1 MTDSID
7 RDPEERPP
15 PGAAGHVTSI
25 EDPEETKLN
34 RVITRPMLTF
44 FILGDILGAGIYALT
59 GQVAADVGGAIWAS
73 FLVSFLLALITAFA
87 YLELV
92 TKYPRAAGAALYVHR
107 AFHISILSF
116 MVTIAVMASG
126 VTSASF
132 AATRV
137 GGRYWTGVFGTE
149 DPPLKLIAVLVILL
163 VAAVNYRGVGESI
176 KVNIAITL
184 VELSGLLFII
194 FVGIKVLFSGDG
206 DPGQAFEFKDS
217 GFGAITGI
225 TAGAATAF
233 YAFIG
238 FEDSVNMAEEVR
250 DPIRTFPPAL
260 LTGIVAASII
270 YLLVGFT
277 AAMTVP
283 LDVLTESTGPLL
295 EIVERGLEWDAGTL
309 FSVIAMIAVSNTML
323 INMLMASRLLYGMA
337 NQGVLPAP
345 FAWVSPRK
353 TPWFGIAFTTA
364 LSILLILTTD
374 DLANLADTTVLLL
387 TAVFLLVNITVLVLR
402 RDPVAHDHFVAPS
415 FIPVIG
421 AFVAAV
427 FLLPIDRDSEIYL
440 LAIWLLIGGLALW
453 AINYAFTRR
462 PGTVVAEEADLTPGP
477 GPGAGPTEPPPR

>member
-1 MTDSID
+1 
-7 RDPEERPP
+7 
-15 PGAAGHVTSI
+15 
-25 EDPEETKLN
+25 
-34 RVITRPMLTF
+34 MLTF

-59 GQVAADVGGAIWAS
+59 GQVAGDVGGAIWSS
-73 FLVSFLLALITAFA
+73 FLVSFLLALVTAFA

-107 AFHISILSF
+107 AFHVTILSF

-132 AATRV
+132 SATRV

-149 DPPLKLIAVLVILL
+149 NPPTVLIAILVILL

-184 VELSGLLFII
+184 IELSGLIFII
-194 FVGIKVLFSGDG
+194 LIGAWVLVQGEG
-206 DPGQAFEFKDS
+206 NPGQAFEFKES
-217 GFGAITGI
+217 GFGALTGI

-250 DPIRTFPPAL
+250 DPIRSFPPAL
-260 LTGIVAASII
+260 LTGIVAAGII

-283 LDVLTESTGPLL
+283 LDVLTESSGPLL
-295 EIVERGLEWDAGTL
+295 EVVERGLDWDASTL

-374 DLANLADTTVLLL
+374 DLTGLSDTTVLLL
-387 TAVFLLVNITVLVLR
+387 TSVFFLVNICVLVLR
-402 RDPVAHDHFVAPS
+402 SDPVGHRHFVAPT
-415 FIPVIG
+415 FLPIIG
-421 AFVAAV
+421 ALVALV
-427 FLLPIDRDSEIYL
+427 FLLPINRTGEVYQTAIY
-440 LAIWLLIGGLALW
+440 LLIGGLALW
-453 AINYAFTRR
+453 AINVLVTRR
-462 PGTVVAEEADLTPGP
+462 TGTVVAEVDLTTDPEDDRSTDDRQP
-477 GPGAGPTEPPPR
+477 

>member
-1 MTDSID
+1 MTDSVD
-7 RDPEERPP
+7 REPEDRPP
-15 PGAAGHVTSI
+15 PGAPGHVTSI
-25 EDPEETKLN
+25 EDPEETRLN

-59 GQVAADVGGAIWAS
+59 GQVAGDVGGAIWSS
-73 FLVSFLLALITAFA
+73 FLVSFLLALVTAFA

-107 AFHISILSF
+107 AFHVTILSF

-132 AATRV
+132 SATRV

-149 DPPLKLIAVLVILL
+149 NPPTVLIAILVILL

-176 KVNIAITL
+176 KINIAITL
-184 VELSGLLFII
+184 IELSGLIFII
-194 FVGIKVLFSGDG
+194 LIGAWVLIQGEG
-206 DPGQAFEFKDS
+206 NPGQAFEFKES
-217 GFGAITGI
+217 GFGALTGI

-250 DPIRTFPPAL
+250 DPVRTFPPAL
-260 LTGIVAASII
+260 LTGIIAASII

-283 LDVLTESTGPLL
+283 LDVLTKSSGPLL
-295 EIVERGLEWDAGTL
+295 EVVERGLDWDASTL

-374 DLANLADTTVLLL
+374 DLTGLSDTTVLLL
-387 TAVFLLVNITVLVLR
+387 TSVFFLVNVCVLVLR
-402 RDPVAHDHFVAPS
+402 RDPVGHSHFVTPT
-415 FIPVIG
+415 FLPIIG
-421 AFVAAV
+421 GLVALV
-427 FLLPIDRDSEIYL
+427 FLLPINRTGEVYQTAIY
-440 LAIWLLIGGLALW
+440 LLIGGLVLW
-453 AINYAFTRR
+453 AINVLVTRR
-462 PGTVVAEEADLTPGP
+462 TGTVVAEEDLTTGP
-477 GPGAGPTEPPPR
+477 EDDRSSDDRQP

>member
-1 MTDSID
+1 MTDSVD
-7 RDPEERPP
+7 REPEDRPP
-15 PGAAGHVTSI
+15 PGAPGHVTSI
-25 EDPEETKLN
+25 EDPEETRLN

-59 GQVAADVGGAIWAS
+59 GQVAGDVGGAIWSS
-73 FLVSFLLALITAFA
+73 FLVSFLLALVTAFA

-107 AFHISILSF
+107 AFHVTILSF

-132 AATRV
+132 SATRV

-149 DPPLKLIAVLVILL
+149 NPPTVLIAILVILL

-176 KVNIAITL
+176 KINIAITL
-184 VELSGLLFII
+184 IELSGLIFII
-194 FVGIKVLFSGDG
+194 LIGAWVLIQGEG
-206 DPGQAFEFKDS
+206 NPGQAFEFKES
-217 GFGAITGI
+217 GFGALTGI

-250 DPIRTFPPAL
+250 DPVRTFPPAL
-260 LTGIVAASII
+260 LTGIIAASII

-283 LDVLTESTGPLL
+283 LDVLTKSSGPLL
-295 EIVERGLEWDAGTL
+295 EVVERGLDWDASTL

-374 DLANLADTTVLLL
+374 DLTGLSDTTVLLL
-387 TAVFLLVNITVLVLR
+387 TSVFFLVNVCVLVLR
-402 RDPVAHDHFVAPS
+402 RDPVGHSHFVTPT
-415 FIPVIG
+415 FLPIIG
-421 AFVAAV
+421 GLVALV
-427 FLLPIDRDSEIYL
+427 FLLPINRTGEVYQTAIY
-440 LAIWLLIGGLALW
+440 LLIGGLALW
-453 AINYAFTRR
+453 AINVLVTRR
-462 PGTVVAEEADLTPGP
+462 TGTVVAEEDLTTDPEDDRSTDDRRP
-477 GPGAGPTEPPPR
+477 